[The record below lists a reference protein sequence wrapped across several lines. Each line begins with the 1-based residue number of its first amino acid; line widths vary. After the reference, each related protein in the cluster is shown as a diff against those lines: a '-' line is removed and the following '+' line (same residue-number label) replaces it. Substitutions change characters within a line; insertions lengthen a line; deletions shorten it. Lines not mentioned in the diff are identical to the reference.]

1 MNFIRK
7 VNLKNWHDLE
17 ALKKDL
23 AEGETPADPVCSFN
37 TRECRMS
44 VFALDKTERAARVA
58 AAIVCRAQN
67 LQDFEYVI
75 FNSADV
81 EEIGFQ
87 IKPSAGDTVD
97 EEINNLHYDISC
109 ISAQELTKLTDRL
122 ISRERFP
129 DTCNRVSK
137 KDVAR
142 HIIEG
147 IENGFIKESRV
158 NKDVL
163 QKAKKAVNPKR

>member
-1 MNFIRK
+1 VNFIRK

-67 LQDFEYVI
+67 LQ
-75 FNSADV
+75 
-81 EEIGFQ
+81 G
-87 IKPSAGDTVD
+87 TVGGGPPRR
-97 EEINNLHYDISC
+97 I
-109 ISAQELTKLTDRL
+109 A
-122 ISRERFP
+122 P
-129 DTCNRVSK
+129 DPQ
-137 KDVAR
+137 
-142 HIIEG
+142 
-147 IENGFIKESRV
+147 
-158 NKDVL
+158 L
-163 QKAKKAVNPKR
+163 L